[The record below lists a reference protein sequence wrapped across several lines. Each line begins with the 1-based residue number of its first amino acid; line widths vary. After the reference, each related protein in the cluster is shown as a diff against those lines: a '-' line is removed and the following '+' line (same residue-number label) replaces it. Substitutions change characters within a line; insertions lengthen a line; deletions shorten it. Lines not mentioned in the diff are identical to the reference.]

1 MTKKPPAIAL
11 TRAYDPQP
19 RQRGY
24 RALVDRVW
32 PRGVKKAD
40 LALDAWFKDLAPST
54 ELRRWFNHQPERWE
68 KFRERYFQELES
80 KADELEELLAV
91 ARQKRVLLI
100 YGARDTEHN
109 NAVALR
115 DFLLAKLAKDS

>member
-1 MTKKPPAIAL
+1 
-11 TRAYDPQP
+11 
-19 RQRGY
+19 
-24 RALVDRVW
+24 
-32 PRGVKKAD
+32 VKKED

-54 ELRRWFNHQPERWE
+54 ELRCWFNHQPERWE
-68 KFRERYFQELES
+68 KFRERYFQELE
-80 KADELEELLAV
+80 ANTDGLEDLLAV

-115 DFLLAKLAKDS
+115 EFLLAKLAKET